1 MNLKDHFSALI
12 RPFQTEGSGEG
23 VAFASVSV
31 DRETGRSKCC
41 GIVEFTSERTV
52 KRFCDGS
59 GWEAPN
65 VMRGEGTDG
74 NIDFALKVRRD
85 RQEKNR
91 RDEKKQAQ
99 KQKQNRT
106 GDATQTNTNTN
117 TNSDPHMSDS
127 GYDEEDEIDN
137 NNSQSG
143 FNDSLFSGDFASIPT
158 HQSNTLQANP
168 SMVSIGD
175 GWRFGGDSDELD
187 ELAGDGDVAAIKT
200 KIIERNG
207 MRRQRDYEQ
216 ADEMRETIKC
226 LHNVYLD
233 DMKKLWW
240 FGDGVA
246 NANSSGDRVFGDK
259 AADKVWRQVHRYEFE
274 GAVDP
279 MLRQSVEGVNQLLK
293 KRDVFRRRKMFREAD
308 ELLERVMGD
317 SCMEEGWSVSVDDTM
332 KTWKVCQGS
341 GKLGVKQ
348 GGKGTI
354 DPKIDPKP
362 DPTKPKTTMTIAQL
376 KTELEG

>member
-1 MNLKDHFSALI
+1 
-12 RPFQTEGSGEG
+12 
-23 VAFASVSV
+23 
-31 DRETGRSKCC
+31 
-41 GIVEFTSERTV
+41 
-52 KRFCDGS
+52 
-59 GWEAPN
+59 
-65 VMRGEGTDG
+65 
-74 NIDFALKVRRD
+74 
-85 RQEKNR
+85 
-91 RDEKKQAQ
+91 
-99 KQKQNRT
+99 
-106 GDATQTNTNTN
+106 
-117 TNSDPHMSDS
+117 
-127 GYDEEDEIDN
+127 
-137 NNSQSG
+137 
-143 FNDSLFSGDFASIPT
+143 
-158 HQSNTLQANP
+158 
-168 SMVSIGD
+168 MVSIGD